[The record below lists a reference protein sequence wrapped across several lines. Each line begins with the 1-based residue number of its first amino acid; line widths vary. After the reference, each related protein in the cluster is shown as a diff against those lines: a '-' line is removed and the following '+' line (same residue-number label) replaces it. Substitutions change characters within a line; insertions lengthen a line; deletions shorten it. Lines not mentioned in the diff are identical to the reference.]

1 MNLSVAI
8 FVFCTYCAIQVAS
21 DANYVITF
29 DAQAPIT
36 QVRFSLKSHKILL
49 LTPLQFIY
57 QLSIPVSSPD
67 SNNAGDAQ
75 GVWAGVT
82 TADGQTL
89 VQNVVENQD
98 GGPSSWF
105 IKPIYCCRHAAS
117 SSTSK
122 QKADPVQYILGL
134 E

>member
-1 MNLSVAI
+1 MKLSIAL
-8 FVFCTYCAIQVAS
+8 FVFCACFVTQVS
-21 DANYVITF
+21 CDANYAITF
-29 DAQAPIT
+29 DAQAPVT
-36 QVRFSLKSHKILL
+36 QVSFSLKFPKARI

-57 QLSIPVSSPD
+57 QLSIPAVSPD
-67 SNNAGDAQ
+67 SSNAGDAQ
-75 GVWAGVT
+75 GIWAGVT

-105 IKPIYCCRHAAS
+105 MKPIYCCRHVSFS
-117 SSTSK
+117 SSK
-122 QKADPVQYILGL
+122 QKADPVQSILSS